1 MESIKQGMQG
11 PAVEDVQTRLI
22 SLGYTIDD
30 AETRAKE
37 FGSTTAAAVRA
48 FHADQGIEPMD
59 EIDGVAWSALVDASY
74 KLGDRTLYLRLP
86 NFHGADVRA
95 LQRALNT
102 LGFAC
107 GVDDGYFG
115 PHTEAALQQ
124 FQENVGLF
132 ADGMA
137 FQDTFTYINRLHHVW
152 EGKPSVIDV
161 DAEAR
166 MGFARAANVLESWH
180 IAIGGEDAIARNV
193 ASRVWNIASATTDG
207 SGIVLYDDAAPQRRR
222 PDRRGRI
229 RRAARGRRAPR
240 HHLDRRLPKPLP
252 AGQDRRGG
260 RDLQAHPAP
269 HRADRHN
276 RLRHVHRQRR
286 ADPRGAP
293 ARRFVRCTERLGTL
307 H

>member
-1 MESIKQGMQG
+1 MEPIKKGMRG
-11 PAVEDVQTRLI
+11 AAVEDVQTRLT
-22 SLGYTIDD
+22 SLGFTIDEPER
-30 AETRAKE
+30 AEKR
-37 FGSTTAAAVRA
+37 FGDTTAAATAAFRA
-48 FHADQGIEPMD
+48 ANDLPAGD
-59 EIDGVAWSALVDASY
+59 EVDTACWIALVDASY

-137 FQDTFTYINRLHHVW
+137 FQDTFSYINRLHHVW
-152 EGKPSVIDV
+152 EGKPSIVEV

-166 MGFARAANVLESWH
+166 TGFARAASVLEGCH

-193 ASRVWNIASATTDG
+193 ASRMWNIATATTDS
-207 SGIVLYDDAAPQRRR
+207 SGIVLYESSSQVPLGMDLVLEIASTDLPEDAEPRATIVLSECHDLALRIKTAVAAATTR
-222 PDRRGRI
+222 PVLIRI
-229 RRAARGRRAPR
+229 ELTGMTNYGMFTSSDAQTLAVRL
-240 HHLDRRLPKPLP
+240 LDGVCDALS
-252 AGQDRRGG
+252 
-260 RDLQAHPAP
+260 
-269 HRADRHN
+269 
-276 RLRHVHRQRR
+276 
-286 ADPRGAP
+286 
-293 ARRFVRCTERLGTL
+293 E
-307 H
+307 

>member
-1 MESIKQGMQG
+1 MEPIKKGMQG
-11 PAVEDVQTRLI
+11 AAVEDVQTRLT
-22 SLGYTIDD
+22 SLGFTIDEPERTD
-30 AETRAKE
+30 KR
-37 FGSTTAAAVRA
+37 FGDTTATATAAFRA
-48 FHADQGIEPMD
+48 ANDLPAGD
-59 EIDGVAWSALVDASY
+59 EVDTACWTALVDASY

-137 FQDTFTYINRLHHVW
+137 FQDTFSYINRLHHVW
-152 EGKPSVIDV
+152 EGKPSIVEV

-166 MGFARAANVLESWH
+166 TGFARAASVLEGCH

-193 ASRVWNIASATTDG
+193 ASRMWNIASATTDG
-207 SGIVLYDDAAPQRRR
+207 SGIVLYESGESIPLGMDLVLEIASTDLPDDAEPRATIVLSECHDLPL
-222 PDRRGRI
+222 RI
-229 RRAARGRRAPR
+229 KTAVAAATIKPVVIRIELTGMTSYGMFTASDAQTLAVRL
-240 HHLDRRLPKPLP
+240 LDGVCDALS
-252 AGQDRRGG
+252 
-260 RDLQAHPAP
+260 
-269 HRADRHN
+269 
-276 RLRHVHRQRR
+276 
-286 ADPRGAP
+286 
-293 ARRFVRCTERLGTL
+293 E
-307 H
+307 

>member
-11 PAVEDVQTRLI
+11 PAVEDVQTRLV

-30 AETRAKE
+30 AEIASKE
-37 FGSTTAAAVRA
+37 FGATTASAVSAFRA
-48 FHADQGIEPMD
+48 SQELEPSD
-59 EIDGVAWSALVDASY
+59 EIDGIAWSALVDASY

-86 NFHGADVRA
+86 NFHGADVLA

-137 FQDTFTYINRLHHVW
+137 FQDTFAYINRLHHVW

-161 DAEAR
+161 EAEAR

-207 SGIVLYDDAAPQRRR
+207 SGIVLYDDAAPQDVDLIVEVASDEL
-222 PDRRGRI
+222 PDDAEPRATITLAECQNLPLRVKTAVAAATAKPILLRI
-229 RRAARGRRAPR
+229 ELTGITEYGMFTASDAQTLAVRL
-240 HHLDRRLPKPLP
+240 LDGLCDALSS
-252 AGQDRRGG
+252 
-260 RDLQAHPAP
+260 
-269 HRADRHN
+269 
-276 RLRHVHRQRR
+276 
-286 ADPRGAP
+286 
-293 ARRFVRCTERLGTL
+293 
-307 H
+307 

>member
-11 PAVEDVQTRLI
+11 PAVEDVQTRLV

-30 AETRAKE
+30 AEARAKE

-48 FHADQGIEPMD
+48 FHGDQGLEPKD
-59 EIDGVAWSALVDASY
+59 EIDGAAWSALVDASY

-207 SGIVLYDDAAPQRRR
+207 SGIVLYDDAAPTDVDLIVEVASGELPEDAEPRATIALAECNNLSM
-222 PDRRGRI
+222 RI
-229 RRAARGRRAPR
+229 KTAVTAAAAKPVKLRIELTGITGYGTFTASDAQTLAVRL
-240 HHLDRRLPKPLP
+240 LDGLCDALS
-252 AGQDRRGG
+252 A
-260 RDLQAHPAP
+260 
-269 HRADRHN
+269 
-276 RLRHVHRQRR
+276 
-286 ADPRGAP
+286 
-293 ARRFVRCTERLGTL
+293 
-307 H
+307 